1 MKIIF
6 VMIAVSFVIALFF
19 LVAFLWSVKSGQ
31 YEDTYGPS
39 ARILFEDKPQTS
51 TNKKSNS

>member
-39 ARILFEDKPQTS
+39 ARMLFEDKPQTS
-51 TNKKSNS
+51 TNKKSNI